1 MPELEEL
8 EYEKETTEE
17 TDIYRCPK
25 CNIVVSKGS
34 IRCPTCDA
42 LLDWTQIAQ
51 TLLLNEM
58 RKNLEILNQ
67 KVMEVKKSVDSTIP
81 EGIYLEDT
89 FDITENLTPIYFHGR
104 KYLYP
109 IHDFHLFND
118 GPNDV
123 YIMVNDSPT
132 PKTPVRR
139 TESVHVDMK
148 AKKIYRI
155 IVYCKKDE
163 TAKVRIHAL
172 R

>member
-8 EYEKETTEE
+8 EYETAEE

-25 CNIVVSKGS
+25 CNQAVSKGS
-34 IRCPTCDA
+34 IRCPTCSA

-67 KVMEVKKSVDSTIP
+67 KVMDVKDSVDSTIP
-81 EGIYLEDT
+81 EGIYLEDM

-104 KYLYP
+104 EDLYP
-109 IHDFHLFND
+109 INDFNLFND
-118 GPNDV
+118 GPDDV

-132 PKTPVRR
+132 PKTPVKRK
-139 TESVHVDMK
+139 ESLHVDMK

-155 IVYCKKDE
+155 IVYCKSGE
-163 TAKVRIHAL
+163 TASVRIHAL